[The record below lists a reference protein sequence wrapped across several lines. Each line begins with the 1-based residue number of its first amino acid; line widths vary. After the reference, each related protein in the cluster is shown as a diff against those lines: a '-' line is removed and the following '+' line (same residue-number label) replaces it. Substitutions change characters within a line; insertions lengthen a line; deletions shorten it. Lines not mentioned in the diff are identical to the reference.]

1 MTPKLGFC
9 LDPATS
15 EMIPEI
21 FAFLNLCEVFQLVK
35 FNTLYEILFPFMNSN
50 IFEL

>member
-9 LDPATS
+9 LDPAKS

-21 FAFLNLCEVFQLVK
+21 FAFLNLCEVIQLVK
-35 FNTLYEILFPFMNSN
+35 FNALYVVLFPFMNSK
-50 IFEL
+50 IFEP